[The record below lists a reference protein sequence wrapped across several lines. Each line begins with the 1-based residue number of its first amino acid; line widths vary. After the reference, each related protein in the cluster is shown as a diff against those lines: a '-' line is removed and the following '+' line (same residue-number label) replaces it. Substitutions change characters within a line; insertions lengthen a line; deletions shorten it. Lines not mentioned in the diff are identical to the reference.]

1 MEKGALNLKQI
12 IDLNQNVYDVVK
24 KNPEIIDLLVELG
37 FKPLK
42 NPVML
47 KSIGR
52 TTSIKQG
59 AKLIGLSLDE
69 INKNLEWNGYTIQD
83 DSSK

>member
-1 MEKGALNLKQI
+1 MNQI
-12 IDLNQNVYDVVK
+12 IDLNQNVYDVVQN
-24 KNPEIIDLLVELG
+24 NPEVIDLLVELG

-69 INKNLEWNGYTIQD
+69 IKKNLEWNGYSILD
-83 DSSK
+83 DGRK

>member
-1 MEKGALNLKQI
+1 MNQI
-12 IDLNQNVYDVVK
+12 IDLNQNVYDVVQN
-24 KNPEIIDLLVELG
+24 NPEVIDLLVELG

-69 INKNLEWNGYTIQD
+69 IKKNLEWNGYSILD

>member
-1 MEKGALNLKQI
+1 MNQI
-12 IDLNQNVYDVVK
+12 IDLNQNVYDVVQN
-24 KNPEIIDLLVELG
+24 NPEVIDLLVDLG

-69 INKNLEWNGYTIQD
+69 IKKNLEWNGYSILD

>member
-1 MEKGALNLKQI
+1 MKQE
-12 IDLNQNVYDVVK
+12 IDLNQAVYEVVK
-24 KNPEIIDLLVELG
+24 TNPEVIDLLVELG

-47 KSIGR
+47 NSIGR
-52 TTSIKQG
+52 TTTIRQG

-69 INKNLEWNGYTIQD
+69 IKKNLEWNGYTIKD
-83 DSSK
+83 DSAN

>member
-1 MEKGALNLKQI
+1 MNQI

>member
-1 MEKGALNLKQI
+1 MNQI
-12 IDLNQNVYDVVK
+12 IDLNQNVYDVVQN
-24 KNPEIIDLLVELG
+24 NPEVIDLLVELG

-69 INKNLEWNGYTIQD
+69 IKKNLEWNGYSILD
-83 DSSK
+83 DAHK

>member
-1 MEKGALNLKQI
+1 MDQV
-12 IDLNQNVYDVVK
+12 IDLNQVVYDVVK

-42 NPVML
+42 NPMML

-52 TTSIKQG
+52 TTTIKQG

-69 INKNLEWNGYTIQD
+69 IKQNLEWNGYSVKD
-83 DSSK
+83 N

>member
-1 MEKGALNLKQI
+1 MNQI
-12 IDLNQNVYDVVK
+12 IDLNQIVYDVVQN
-24 KNPEIIDLLVELG
+24 NPEVIDLLVELG

-69 INKNLEWNGYTIQD
+69 IKKNLEWNGYSILD
-83 DSSK
+83 DGRK

>member
-12 IDLNQNVYDVVK
+12 IDLNQNVYDIVK

-69 INKNLEWNGYTIQD
+69 INKNLEWNGYSIQD

>member
-69 INKNLEWNGYTIQD
+69 INKNLEWNGYSIRD